1 MNTILSKKEL
11 KILVDRT
18 NSLQDHL
25 PNDELDALNAK
36 LKNYLENKKYSDRD
50 LPTVEFEIQNG
61 ELLFICEVL
70 YEAAE
75 KYEVNYPRRLQILKR
90 IKHIEKFIKPIR
102 ERKDDVN

>member
-1 MNTILSKKEL
+1 MNTVLSKKEL
-11 KILVDRT
+11 KILVDKT
-18 NSLQDHL
+18 NKSNLYP

-61 ELLFICEVL
+61 ELLFVCEIL

-75 KYEVNYPRRLQILKR
+75 KYEVNSPRRLQILKR
-90 IKHIEKFIKPIR
+90 IKYIEKFIKPIR